1 MGEWAPT
8 DGMGKTGDVMSTP
21 PVAPQ
26 TPATP
31 AGEQNVTSSA
41 PPPAP
46 PGALPPLGAGGF
58 ARWAWRQLTSMRTAL
73 ILLFALA
80 IAAIPGSV
88 LPQRG
93 MDPILV
99 REWIAEAPTWGPIL
113 DRLGFFDVYAA
124 PWFAAIYLLLFISVI
139 GCVLPRT
146 AVHLKALRTPPPR
159 APRRLSRMAHFQTWT
174 APPSSVNS
182 PSSAAAVLDDVAAD
196 LRRRRWRVARGA
208 NDPAAPDGHGGW
220 VSAEKGYARET
231 GNLLFHAA
239 LIALLIAV
247 GVGAVLGWRGNV
259 IVREGNGFSN
269 TLTQYDAWG
278 GGRLASPDGL
288 PPFSFTLEEFRVE
301 FERSEV
307 ERGSPRLFEAEVT
320 ARARPGAPDENRI
333 IRVNEPI
340 AYDGA
345 KIFLVGHGY
354 APLIQVRDADGRLVF
369 DDAVVVLPQ
378 DGAQTSV
385 GVVKVPD
392 AVPQMGFQMLFLPT
406 AAVDDVRGPF
416 SAFPDADD
424 PAIFASGW
432 VGDLGLDDGVP
443 QSVYRLVTDSMS
455 QVGLEALR
463 PGQTWD
469 LPYGIG
475 SMSFVG
481 WQRWAS
487 FQIAHD
493 PGKEAALIASA
504 VALIGLMLSLFV
516 KRRRVWVRAS
526 DSPAGVIVE
535 VAGLAR
541 TDEAD
546 LGGDVA
552 HVARTAGAPPQ
563 DATDPTVADQQVS
576 GMMMEPKEPK
586 GTTGT
591 GEQR

>member
-1 MGEWAPT
+1 MGNTGWA
-8 DGMGKTGDVMSTP
+8 MSTP
-21 PVAPQ
+21 PASAESPVEGRLIDPAS
-26 TPATP
+26 TPPSGPGQA
-31 AGEQNVTSSA
+31 AGSA
-41 PPPAP
+41 
-46 PGALPPLGAGGF
+46 GALPPLGAGGF

-80 IAAIPGSV
+80 VAAIPGSV

-93 MDPILV
+93 IDPILV
-99 REWIAEAPTWGPIL
+99 REWIEDAPTWGPIL

-146 AVHLKALRTPPPR
+146 GVHIKALRTPPPR
-159 APRRLSRMAHFQTWT
+159 APRRLSRMAHFRTWT
-174 APPSSVNS
+174 TS
-182 PSSAAAVLDDVAAD
+182 PDTPGAQTSAAPVSAASVLDDVEAD
-196 LRRRRWRVARGA
+196 LRRRRWRVARGV
-208 NDPAAPDGHGGW
+208 DDSAAGEQPSGW

-239 LIALLIAV
+239 LIVLLIAV
-247 GVGAVLGWRGNV
+247 GYGAVFGWRGNV

-301 FERSEV
+301 FERSDT

-320 ARARPGAPDENRI
+320 ARAEPGAPEVTEV

-340 AYDGA
+340 AFDGA
-345 KIFLVGHGY
+345 KVFLVGHGY
-354 APLIQVRDADGRLVF
+354 APRIEVRDADGRLVF

-378 DGAQTSV
+378 DGNQTSI

-392 AVPQMGFQMLFLPT
+392 ALPQLGFQMLFLPT

-416 SAFPDADD
+416 SSFPDADD
-424 PAIFASGW
+424 PAIFASAW

-443 QSVYRLVTDSMS
+443 QSVYRLVTDAMS

-469 LPYGIG
+469 LPDGIG
-475 SMSFVG
+475 SVSFTG

-493 PGKEAALIASA
+493 PGKEPALLASGL
-504 VALIGLMLSLFV
+504 ALIGLMMSLYV
-516 KRRRVWVRAS
+516 KRRRVWVRAA
-526 DSPAGVIVE
+526 DGPNGVTIE

-546 LGGDVA
+546 LAADVEQ
-552 HVARTAGAPPQ
+552 VAGVAGAPEGKSGPGE
-563 DATDPTVADQQVS
+563 DSGESLGEDS
-576 GMMMEPKEPK
+576 GMMD
-586 GTTGT
+586 GQNRTG
-591 GEQR
+591 GQR

>member
-1 MGEWAPT
+1 
-8 DGMGKTGDVMSTP
+8 MGKTGEAMSTP
-21 PVAPQ
+21 PASPESPVEGRLAD
-26 TPATP
+26 PA
-31 AGEQNVTSSA
+31 A
-41 PPPAP
+41 PPPSVPGAGTESA
-46 PGALPPLGAGGF
+46 GALPPLGAAGF

-80 IAAIPGSV
+80 VAAIPGSV

-93 MDPILV
+93 IDPILV
-99 REWIAEAPTWGPIL
+99 REWIADAPTWGPIL
-113 DRLGFFDVYAA
+113 DSLGFFDVYAA

-146 AVHLKALRTPPPR
+146 GVHIKALRTPPPR
-159 APRRLSRMAHFQTWT
+159 APRRLSRMAHFRTWT
-174 APPSSVNS
+174 AS
-182 PSSAAAVLDDVAAD
+182 PRSTGAPVTAATVLDDVEAD

-208 NDPAAPDGHGGW
+208 DDPAATEERSGW

-239 LIALLIAV
+239 LIALLLAV
-247 GVGAVLGWRGNV
+247 GYGAVFGWRGNV

-301 FERSEV
+301 FERSET

-320 ARARPGAPDENRI
+320 ARAEPGAPEVTEI

-340 AYDGA
+340 AFDGA

-354 APLIQVRDADGRLVF
+354 APRIEVRDADGRLVF

-378 DGAQTSV
+378 DGNQTSI

-392 AVPQMGFQMLFLPT
+392 ALPQLGFQMLFLPT

-416 SAFPDADD
+416 SSFPDADD
-424 PAIFASGW
+424 PAIFASAW

-443 QSVYRLVTDSMS
+443 QSVYRLVTDAMS

-469 LPYGIG
+469 LPHGIG

-493 PGKEAALIASA
+493 PGKEPALIASV
-504 VALIGLMLSLFV
+504 VALIGLMMSLFV
-516 KRRRVWVRAS
+516 KRRRVWIRAA
-526 DSPAGVIVE
+526 DGPDGVTVE

-546 LGGDVA
+546 LADDVEQ
-552 HVARTAGAPPQ
+552 VTRVAGAPEPL
-563 DATDPTVADQQVS
+563 TKPVTKPT
-576 GMMMEPKEPK
+576 E
-586 GTTGT
+586 
-591 GEQR
+591 

>member
-1 MGEWAPT
+1 
-8 DGMGKTGDVMSTP
+8 MGKTGDVMSTP
-21 PVAPQ
+21 PVAPE
-26 TPATP
+26 TPAAS
-31 AGEQNVTSSA
+31 AGGPTMASGS
-41 PPPAP
+41 PPSAP

-93 MDPILV
+93 IDPILV

-146 AVHLKALRTPPPR
+146 SVHLKALRTPPPR
-159 APRRLSRMAHFQTWT
+159 APRRLSRMAHYRTWT
-174 APPSSVNS
+174 AEPHSVNG
-182 PSSAAAVLDDVAAD
+182 PASAAVVLDDVAAD
-196 LRRRRWRVARGA
+196 LRRRRWRVARGT
-208 NDPAAPDGHGGW
+208 DDSDAPDQQGGW

-247 GVGAVLGWRGNV
+247 GVGAVFGWRGNV
-259 IVREGNGFSN
+259 IVREGDGFSN

-301 FERSEV
+301 FERGET

-320 ARARPGAPDENRI
+320 ARAQPGAPDENRI

-354 APLIQVRDADGRLVF
+354 APQIEVRDADGRLVF

-392 AVPQMGFQMLFLPT
+392 ALPQLGFQMLFLPT

-416 SAFPDADD
+416 SSFPDADD
-424 PAIFASGW
+424 PAIFASAW

-443 QSVYRLVTDSMS
+443 QSVYRLVTDAMS

-463 PGQTWD
+463 PGQTWE
-469 LPYGIG
+469 LPDGIG

-493 PGKEAALIASA
+493 PGKEPALIASGL
-504 VALIGLMLSLFV
+504 ALIGLMLSLFV

-526 DSPAGVIVE
+526 DSPDGVVIE

-546 LGGDVA
+546 LGDDVEL
-552 HVARTAGAPPQ
+552 VAQAAGAAP
-563 DATDPTVADQQVS
+563 DAEVDPTVARAPGS
-576 GMMMEPKEPK
+576 GMMKA
-586 GTTGT
+586 TDGT
-591 GEQR
+591 GGQR